1 MAKKTGYLPPAKRG
15 DIPRGRTD
23 AEPTSAPRDESSGG
37 EAAARWRPRESS
49 GRDGSPADRPLPRF
63 ADSMRRRP
71 ESSGLRDQSP
81 VDGGSFSKLG
91 AGLQRDTSVSTR
103 SDSPA
108 GSTAPTLGKYVPVH
122 LRNRGT

>member
-15 DIPRGRTD
+15 DVRGRTD
-23 AEPTSAPRDESSGG
+23 AESTSAPRDKSSGG

-63 ADSMRRRP
+63 TDSMRRRP
-71 ESSGLRDQSP
+71 EGSGLRDQSP
-81 VDGGSFSKLG
+81 VDGGSFSKLS

-103 SDSPA
+103 SDSPG

-122 LRNRGT
+122 LRNKGT